1 VLLPSGPDTVRDSP
15 LRGTRSSTSLE
26 AAALE
31 SGDLG
36 WEFSPAGAD
45 CRYRAPLV
53 PRLAR
58 HRQSSADRRVDTPGG
73 PWAFPPRARTRR
85 RGHRIRPMLPSHEKD
100 RPECAT
106 PSRDARV
113 RGKFRRR
120 PVAYSRH
127 PGIDGAEPRSPR
139 ALGVAGE
146 AKAAR
151 QHQTEPRRALSS
163 STPGGRRGEGGPV
176 ARSTGASGRPPEV
189 RGDAP
194 ASHRPDGSRER
205 RSGPIQRTH
214 SPSSWP
220 ARMAERAGF
229 EPATGCPEPHFQCG
243 AIVH

>member
-58 HRQSSADRRVDTPGG
+58 HRQSSADRRVETPGRFVRT
-73 PWAFPPRARTRR
+73 PATRTYATSRPPNSTDAPVTREGRPEPTRIRQSLPRRVRADFDADPSRTRATR
-85 RGHRIRPMLPSHEKD
+85 ELMGLNHAHRE
-100 RPECAT
+100 
-106 PSRDARV
+106 
-113 RGKFRRR
+113 
-120 PVAYSRH
+120 
-127 PGIDGAEPRSPR
+127 RSAWP
-139 ALGVAGE
+139 
-146 AKAAR
+146 AR